1 MSDTT
6 MERGSPSIG
15 GPSEMSVICRI
26 FMAAVFGLL
35 VFVQAGKP
43 SHAAGELA
51 ALTYQAAGDE
61 LRTRVVINFD
71 REPDV
76 STMLLDQPHRLAI
89 DIPKAVFAFD
99 KKSVEPRGLITDVRY
114 GLIDDQRSRLI
125 FTLKGPFVVEQLNV
139 IKNDNSPGYRLVADF
154 VASSDRAFAEALKT
168 QNATTASTN
177 AAPKGDRLATAA
189 PDEASKGPKPFTIVI
204 DPGHGGIDSGAESAS
219 GIMEKNVTLM
229 FAQQLRDELAKLPGL
244 RVEMTRSDDTFLRL
258 TERVRIA
265 RQYEANLFIS
275 IHADTINRGNIR
287 GATVY
292 TVSDK
297 ASDAESR
304 AMADRE
310 NRSDAVAGI
319 AYDNETPEIADIL
332 MDLTRRET
340 HTFSLSFAK
349 TVVKSL
355 KKDVNMINNPH
366 RFAGFQVLRAP
377 DVPSVLVEIGYLSN
391 AEDEKLMLDPVWRTH
406 VAERLASAV
415 GEFAN
420 MKTAGALN

>member
-1 MSDTT
+1 MA
-6 MERGSPSIG
+6 SIG
-15 GPSEMSVICRI
+15 KEMNVIYRI
-26 FMAAVFGLL
+26 IFAAFLG
-35 VFVQAGKP
+35 VFVLVQADMRAQ
-43 SHAAGELA
+43 AAGDLA

-71 REPDV
+71 REPDI
-76 STMLLDQPHRLAI
+76 STMLLEHPHRLVV
-89 DIPKAVFAFD
+89 DMPKTVFAFD
-99 KKSVEPRGLITDVRY
+99 KKSVEARGLVEDVRY
-114 GLIDDQRSRLI
+114 GMLDAARSRLI
-125 FTLKGPFVVEQLNV
+125 FSLKGPFAVERIDV
-139 IKNDNSPGYRLVADF
+139 IKNDNSPGYRLVADL
-154 VASSDRAFAEALKT
+154 VASSDRKFAEDLKT
-168 QNATTASTN
+168 QNATTASTETT
-177 AAPKGDRLATAA
+177 PKGDRLAAA
-189 PDEASKGPKPFTIVI
+189 TPEQVNKAPKPFTVVI

-229 FAQQLRDELAKLPGL
+229 FAQQLRDELAKIPGL
-244 RVEMTRSDDTFLRL
+244 RIELTRSDDIFLRL

-265 RQYEANLFIS
+265 RQYEADLFIS
-275 IHADTINRGNIR
+275 LHADTINRRSIR

-310 NRSDAVAGI
+310 NRADAVAGI
-319 AYDNETPEIADIL
+319 TFDNEAPEIADIL

-391 AEDEKLMLDPVWRTH
+391 AEDEKLMLDPAWRTH
-406 VAERLASAV
+406 VATRLATAV
-415 GEFAN
+415 GEFAGL
-420 MKTAGALN
+420 KTAGALN

>member
-1 MSDTT
+1 
-6 MERGSPSIG
+6 
-15 GPSEMSVICRI
+15 
-26 FMAAVFGLL
+26 MAAAVSFLI
-35 VFVQAGKP
+35 FVQAGKP
-43 SHAAGELA
+43 ALAADDLA

-71 REPDV
+71 QEPDV

-89 DIPKAVFAFD
+89 DMPKAVFAFD
-99 KKSVEPRGLITDVRY
+99 KKSIEPRGLITDVRY
-114 GLIDDQRSRLI
+114 GLIDDSRSRLI
-125 FTLKGPFVVEQLNV
+125 FTIKGPFAVEQLNV
-139 IKNDNSPGYRLVADF
+139 IKNENSPGYRLVADF
-154 VASSDRAFAEALKT
+154 VASSDRKFAEALTT
-168 QNATTASTN
+168 QNAITASTE
-177 AAPKGDRLATAA
+177 AAPKGDRIATAA
-189 PDEASKGPKPFTIVI
+189 PNEVSKAPKPFTVVI

-219 GIMEKNVTLM
+219 GILEKNVTLM
-229 FAQQLRDELAKLPGL
+229 FAQQLREQLGKVPGL
-244 RVEMTRSDDTFLRL
+244 RVEMTRNGDEFLRL
-258 TERVRIA
+258 TERVRVA
-265 RQYEANLFIS
+265 RQYEADLFIS
-275 IHADTINRGNIR
+275 LHADTINSGNIR

-319 AYDNETPEIADIL
+319 TFDNETPEIADIL

-391 AEDEKLMLDPVWRTH
+391 EEDEKLMLDPVWRGH
-406 VAERLASAV
+406 VAERLAAAV
-415 GEFAN
+415 GEFAGK
-420 MKTAGALN
+420 KTAGALN

>member
-1 MSDTT
+1 
-6 MERGSPSIG
+6 
-15 GPSEMSVICRI
+15 
-26 FMAAVFGLL
+26 MAAAIGFL
-35 VFVQAGKP
+35 VFLQAGEP
-43 SHAAGELA
+43 SRAADELA
-51 ALTYQAAGDE
+51 ALTYQVAGDE
-61 LRTRVVINFD
+61 LRTRIVINFD

-89 DIPKAVFAFD
+89 DMPKAVFAFD
-99 KKSVEPRGLITDVRY
+99 KKSTEPRGLVTDVRY

-125 FTLKGPFVVEQLNV
+125 FTLKGPFAVEQLNV
-139 IKNDNSPGYRLVADF
+139 IKNDSSPGYRLVADF
-154 VASSDRAFAEALKT
+154 VASSDRQFAEALKT
-168 QNATTASTN
+168 QNATTASTEG
-177 AAPKGDRLATAA
+177 APKGDRLAAAA
-189 PDEASKGPKPFTIVI
+189 PNEVSKAPKPFTVVI

-229 FAQQLRDELAKLPGL
+229 FAQQLRDELSKFPGL
-244 RVEMTRSDDTFLRL
+244 RVEMTRNGDEFMRL
-258 TERVRIA
+258 TERVRVA
-265 RQYEANLFIS
+265 RQYEADLFIS

-319 AYDNETPEIADIL
+319 TFDNETPEIADIL

-391 AEDEKLMLDPVWRTH
+391 PEDEKLMLDPAWRGH

-415 GEFAN
+415 GEFAGK
-420 MKTAGALN
+420 KTAGALN

>member
-1 MSDTT
+1 MNVTY
-6 MERGSPSIG
+6 RLFI
-15 GPSEMSVICRI
+15 
-26 FMAAVFGLL
+26 AAVLGFL
-35 VFVQAGKP
+35 VFIQAGTP
-43 SHAAGELA
+43 SRAADELA

-61 LRTRVVINFD
+61 LRTRIVINFD
-71 REPDV
+71 REPDI

-89 DIPKAVFAFD
+89 DLPKAVFAFD

-114 GLIDDQRSRLI
+114 GLMDDQRSRLI

-154 VASSDRAFAEALKT
+154 VASSDRTFAEALRT
-168 QNATTASTN
+168 QGATTASTD
-177 AAPKGDRLATAA
+177 AANKGDRLAVAA
-189 PDEASKGPKPFTIVI
+189 PDEASKGPKPFTVVI
-204 DPGHGGIDSGAESAS
+204 DPGHGGIDSGAESTS
-219 GIMEKNVTLM
+219 GVMEKNVTLM
-229 FAQQLRDELAKLPGL
+229 FAQQLRDELGKRPGL
-244 RVEMTRSDDTFLRL
+244 RVEMTRNDDSFLRL
-258 TERVRIA
+258 SERVRVA

-310 NRSDAVAGI
+310 NRADAVAGV

-391 AEDEKLMLDPVWRTH
+391 AEDEKLMLDPAWRSH
-406 VAERLASAV
+406 VAERLASAI

-420 MKTAGALN
+420 TKTAGALN

>member
-1 MSDTT
+1 MVL
-6 MERGSPSIG
+6 IG
-15 GPSEMSVICRI
+15 KEMNVIYRI
-26 FMAAVFGLL
+26 ALIVVFSTL
-35 VFVQAGKP
+35 VFVQASGNVR
-43 SHAAGELA
+43 AAEELA

-76 STMLLDQPHRLAI
+76 STMLLEQPHRLVV
-89 DIPKAVFAFD
+89 DMPKAVFAFD
-99 KKSVEPRGLITDVRY
+99 KKSVEPRGLIGDVRY
-114 GLIDDQRSRLI
+114 GMIDASRSRLV
-125 FTLKGPFVVEQLNV
+125 FTLKGPFAVERLDV
-139 IKNDNSPGYRLVADF
+139 IKNDNSPGYRLVADL
-154 VASSDRAFAEALKT
+154 VASSDRKFAEDLKT
-168 QNATTASTN
+168 QNATTASTETT
-177 AAPKGDRLATAA
+177 PKGDRLATAA
-189 PDEASKGPKPFTIVI
+189 PEQISKAPKPFTVVI

-229 FAQQLRDELAKLPGL
+229 FGQQLRDELAKIPGL
-244 RVEMTRSDDTFLRL
+244 RIELTRSDDTFLRL
-258 TERVRIA
+258 TERVRVA
-265 RQYEANLFIS
+265 RQYEADLFIS
-275 IHADTINRGNIR
+275 LHADTINRGNIR

-319 AYDNETPEIADIL
+319 AFDNETPEIADIL

-355 KKDVNMINNPH
+355 KKDVAMINNPH

-391 AEDEKLMLDPVWRTH
+391 ADDEKLMLDPAWRAH
-406 VAERLASAV
+406 VASRLATAV
-415 GEFAN
+415 GEFAGL
-420 MKTAGALN
+420 KTAGALN

>member
-1 MSDTT
+1 
-6 MERGSPSIG
+6 
-15 GPSEMSVICRI
+15 
-26 FMAAVFGLL
+26 MAAAICWL
-35 VFVQAGKP
+35 VLVQAGKP
-43 SHAAGELA
+43 SYAADDLA

-89 DIPKAVFAFD
+89 DMPKAVFAFD
-99 KKSVEPRGLITDVRY
+99 KKSIEPRGLITDVRY
-114 GLIDDQRSRLI
+114 GLIDDARSRLI
-125 FTLKGPFVVEQLNV
+125 FTIKGPFAVEQLNV
-139 IKNDNSPGYRLVADF
+139 IKNENSPGYRLVADF
-154 VASSDRAFAEALKT
+154 VASSDRKFAEALTT
-168 QNATTASTN
+168 QNAITASTE
-177 AAPKGDRLATAA
+177 AAPKGDRIATAA
-189 PDEASKGPKPFTIVI
+189 PNEVSKAPKPFTVVI

-219 GIMEKNVTLM
+219 GILEKNVTLM
-229 FAQQLRDELAKLPGL
+229 FAQQLREQLSKLPGL
-244 RVEMTRSDDTFLRL
+244 RVEMTRNGDEFLRL

-265 RQYEANLFIS
+265 RQYEADLFVS
-275 IHADTINRGNIR
+275 LHADTINSGNIR

-319 AYDNETPEIADIL
+319 TFDNETPEIADIL

-391 AEDEKLMLDPVWRTH
+391 QEDERLMLDPVWRGH
-406 VAERLASAV
+406 VAERLAAAV
-415 GEFAN
+415 GEFAGK
-420 MKTAGALN
+420 KTAGALN

>member
-1 MSDTT
+1 MA
-6 MERGSPSIG
+6 SIG
-15 GPSEMSVICRI
+15 KEMNVIYRI
-26 FMAAVFGLL
+26 IFAAFLG
-35 VFVQAGKP
+35 VFVLVQEDMRAQ
-43 SHAAGELA
+43 AAGDLA

-71 REPDV
+71 REPDI
-76 STMLLDQPHRLAI
+76 STMLLEHPHRLVV
-89 DIPKAVFAFD
+89 DMPKTVFAFD
-99 KKSVEPRGLITDVRY
+99 KKSVEARGLVEDVRY
-114 GLIDDQRSRLI
+114 GMLDAARSRLI
-125 FTLKGPFVVEQLNV
+125 FSLKGPFAVERIDV
-139 IKNDNSPGYRLVADF
+139 IKNDNSPGYRLVADL
-154 VASSDRAFAEALKT
+154 VASSDRKFAEDLKT
-168 QNATTASTN
+168 QNATTASTETT
-177 AAPKGDRLATAA
+177 PKGDRLAAA
-189 PDEASKGPKPFTIVI
+189 TPEQVNKAPKPFTVVI

-229 FAQQLRDELAKLPGL
+229 FAQQLRDELAKIPGL
-244 RVEMTRSDDTFLRL
+244 RIELTRSDDIFLRL

-265 RQYEANLFIS
+265 RQYEADLFIS
-275 IHADTINRGNIR
+275 LHADTINRRSIR

-310 NRSDAVAGI
+310 NRADAVAGI
-319 AYDNETPEIADIL
+319 TFDNEAPEIADIL

-391 AEDEKLMLDPVWRTH
+391 AEDEKLMLDPAWRTH
-406 VAERLASAV
+406 VATRLATAV
-415 GEFAN
+415 GEFAGL
-420 MKTAGALN
+420 KTAGALN

>member
-1 MSDTT
+1 
-6 MERGSPSIG
+6 
-15 GPSEMSVICRI
+15 MSVICRI
-26 FMAAVFGLL
+26 FVAVAIGFLI
-35 VFVQAGKP
+35 FVQAARP
-43 SHAAGELA
+43 SLAADELA

-89 DIPKAVFAFD
+89 DMPKAVFAFD
-99 KKSVEPRGLITDVRY
+99 KKSTEPRGLITDVRY
-114 GLIDDQRSRLI
+114 GLIDDARSRLI
-125 FTLKGPFVVEQLNV
+125 FTIKGPFAVEQLNV

-154 VASSDRAFAEALKT
+154 VASSDRKFAEALTT
-168 QNATTASTN
+168 QSAITASTEI
-177 AAPKGDRLATAA
+177 APKGDRIATAA
-189 PDEASKGPKPFTIVI
+189 PDEVSKAPKPFTVVI

-219 GIMEKNVTLM
+219 GILEKNVTLM
-229 FAQQLRDELAKLPGL
+229 FAEQLRDELRKVPGL
-244 RVEMTRSDDTFLRL
+244 RVEMTRNGDEFLRL
-258 TERVRIA
+258 TERVRVA
-265 RQYEANLFIS
+265 RQYEADLFIS
-275 IHADTINRGNIR
+275 LHADTINRGNIR

-319 AYDNETPEIADIL
+319 TFDNEAPEIADIL

-391 AEDEKLMLDPVWRTH
+391 EEDEKLMLDPVWRGH

-415 GEFAN
+415 GEFAGK
-420 MKTAGALN
+420 KTAGALN

>member
-1 MSDTT
+1 M
-6 MERGSPSIG
+6 
-15 GPSEMSVICRI
+15 ICRI
-26 FMAAVFGLL
+26 FMAAFFGLL

-43 SHAAGELA
+43 VHAADDLA

-71 REPDV
+71 HEPDV
-76 STMLLDQPHRLAI
+76 STMLLGEPHRLAI
-89 DIPKAVFAFD
+89 DLPKTVFAFD
-99 KKSVEPRGLITDVRY
+99 KTSVEPRGLITDVRY
-114 GLIDDQRSRLI
+114 GMIDASRSRLI
-125 FTLKGPFVVEQLNV
+125 FTLKGPFVVERLDV
-139 IKNDNSPGYRLVADF
+139 IKNDNSPGYRLVADL
-154 VASSDRAFAEALKT
+154 VASSDRKFAEALKA
-168 QNATTASTN
+168 QNQTTASTVV
-177 AAPKGDRLATAA
+177 APKGDRLAAAA
-189 PDEASKGPKPFTIVI
+189 PNEVSKGPKPFTVVV
-204 DPGHGGIDSGAESAS
+204 DPGHGGIDSGAESGS
-219 GIMEKNVTLM
+219 GSLEKNVTLM
-229 FAQQLRDELAKLPGL
+229 FAQQLRDELGKLPGI
-244 RVEMTRSDDTFLRL
+244 RVEMTRTDDTFLRL
-258 TERVRIA
+258 SERVRIA
-265 RQYEANLFIS
+265 RQYEADLFIS
-275 IHADTINRGNIR
+275 IHADTIKRGSIR

-310 NRSDAVAGI
+310 NRADAVAGI
-319 AYDNETPEIADIL
+319 TFDNETPEIADIL

-391 AEDEKLMLDPVWRTH
+391 QEDEKLMLDPAWRSH
-406 VAERLASAV
+406 VAQRLATAV
-415 GEFAN
+415 GEFAD

>member
-1 MSDTT
+1 
-6 MERGSPSIG
+6 
-15 GPSEMSVICRI
+15 MSVICRI
-26 FMAAVFGLL
+26 FMAAAIGFL
-35 VFVQAGKP
+35 VFLQAGEP
-43 SHAAGELA
+43 SRAADELA
-51 ALTYQAAGDE
+51 ALTYQVAGDE
-61 LRTRVVINFD
+61 LRTRIVINFD

-89 DIPKAVFAFD
+89 DMPKAVFAFD
-99 KKSVEPRGLITDVRY
+99 KKSTEPRGLVTDVRY

-125 FTLKGPFVVEQLNV
+125 FTLKGPFAVEQLNV
-139 IKNDNSPGYRLVADF
+139 IKNDSSPGYRLVADF
-154 VASSDRAFAEALKT
+154 VASSDRQFAEALKT
-168 QNATTASTN
+168 QNATTASTEG
-177 AAPKGDRLATAA
+177 APKGDRLAAAA
-189 PDEASKGPKPFTIVI
+189 PNEVSKAPKPFTVVI

-229 FAQQLRDELAKLPGL
+229 FAQQLRDELSKFPGL
-244 RVEMTRSDDTFLRL
+244 RVEMTRNGDEFMRL
-258 TERVRIA
+258 TERVRVA
-265 RQYEANLFIS
+265 RQYEADLFIS

-319 AYDNETPEIADIL
+319 TFDNETPEIADIL

-391 AEDEKLMLDPVWRTH
+391 PEDEKLMLDPAWRGH

-415 GEFAN
+415 GEFAGK
-420 MKTAGALN
+420 KTAGALN

>member
-1 MSDTT
+1 
-6 MERGSPSIG
+6 
-15 GPSEMSVICRI
+15 MSVICRI

-35 VFVQAGKP
+35 VFVQAGKS
-43 SHAAGELA
+43 SHAADELA

-71 REPDV
+71 REPDI

-89 DIPKAVFAFD
+89 DLPKAVFAFD

-114 GLIDDQRSRLI
+114 GLIDASRSRII
-125 FTLKGPFVVEQLNV
+125 FTLKGPFVVEKLNV

-154 VASSDRAFAEALKT
+154 VASSDRTFAEALKT
-168 QNATTASTN
+168 QNATTASTDT
-177 AAPKGDRLATAA
+177 APKGDRLASAA
-189 PDEASKGPKPFTIVI
+189 PNEVSNAPKPFTIVI

-310 NRSDAVAGI
+310 NRSDAVAGV
-319 AYDNETPEIADIL
+319 AFDNEAPEIADIL

-391 AEDEKLMLDPVWRTH
+391 AEDEKLMLDPAWRSH
-406 VAERLASAV
+406 VAERLALAV

-420 MKTAGALN
+420 MKMAGALN

>member
-1 MSDTT
+1 M
-6 MERGSPSIG
+6 
-15 GPSEMSVICRI
+15 ICRI
-26 FMAAVFGLL
+26 FVAVAIGFL
-35 VFVQAGKP
+35 VFVQAARP
-43 SHAAGELA
+43 SLAADELA

-89 DIPKAVFAFD
+89 DMPKAVFAFD
-99 KKSVEPRGLITDVRY
+99 KKSTEPRGLITDVRY
-114 GLIDDQRSRLI
+114 GLIDDARSRLI
-125 FTLKGPFVVEQLNV
+125 FTIKGPFAVEQLNV

-154 VASSDRAFAEALKT
+154 VASSDRKFAEALTT
-168 QNATTASTN
+168 QSAITASTET
-177 AAPKGDRLATAA
+177 APKGDRIAPAA
-189 PDEASKGPKPFTIVI
+189 PDEVSKGPKPFTVVI

-219 GIMEKNVTLM
+219 GILEKNVTLM
-229 FAQQLRDELAKLPGL
+229 FAEQLRDELRKVPGL
-244 RVEMTRSDDTFLRL
+244 RVEMTRNGDEFLRL
-258 TERVRIA
+258 TERVRVA
-265 RQYEANLFIS
+265 RQYEADLFIS
-275 IHADTINRGNIR
+275 LHADTINRGNIR

-319 AYDNETPEIADIL
+319 TFDNEAPEIADIL

-349 TVVKSL
+349 TVVKLL

-391 AEDEKLMLDPVWRTH
+391 EEDEKLMLDPVWRGH

-415 GEFAN
+415 GEFAGK
-420 MKTAGALN
+420 KTAGALN